1 MYSCRIVVTV
11 ADSSEWD
18 REESGDNMSESE
30 FRATLAEK
38 ATELF
43 GLCDH
48 EDKGYIVPDDLAM
61 ITEELGLP
69 LTQEQIALTF
79 SKLDKDNNN
88 YLTLAEFISGFGLFL
103 GDSENDESEF
113 QPADYS
119 QGHQLFDLCD
129 RERKGYIVKTDLERL
144 AGEFQL
150 SAEQLGDLFH
160 SLDQDGNGYL
170 TLEEFVAGFGKFLA
184 FDANGNDSS
193 PSDVQQATSP
203 VERIYESDFDPGT
216 NSPGLSEDILF
227 EKIAAKVGDD
237 MLSG

>member
-1 MYSCRIVVTV
+1 
-11 ADSSEWD
+11 
-18 REESGDNMSESE
+18 MSETE
-30 FRATLAEK
+30 FQETLAEK

-48 EDKGYIVPDDLAM
+48 ENKGYITQEDLAM
-61 ITEELGLP
+61 TTEELGLP

-79 SKLDKDNNN
+79 AKLDKDNDK

-103 GDSENDESEF
+103 GDGDNDESEF
-113 QPADYS
+113 QPAEYS

-129 RERKGYIVKTDLERL
+129 RERKGYIVKSDLERL

-150 SAEQLGDLFH
+150 SEQQLGDLFH
-160 SLDQDGNGYL
+160 SLDKDGNGYL

-184 FDANGNDSS
+184 FDANGHDSS
-193 PSDVQQATSP
+193 SSDVQQANSP
-203 VERIYESDFDPGT
+203 VEKIYESHFDPGIS
-216 NSPGLSEDILF
+216 SPGLNEDDLF
-227 EKIAAKVGDD
+227 EKIADKVGDD